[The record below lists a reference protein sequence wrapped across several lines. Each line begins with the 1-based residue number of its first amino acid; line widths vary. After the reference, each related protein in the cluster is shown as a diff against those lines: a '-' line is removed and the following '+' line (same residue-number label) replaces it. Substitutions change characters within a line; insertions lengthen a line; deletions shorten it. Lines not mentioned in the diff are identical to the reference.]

1 MFAEGN
7 IKGQN
12 CPRGSLGK
20 KLDLKGCNF
29 KPIRGLDAS
38 TIKSLL
44 ERLTKQELS
53 IPEMTKEFRKMK
65 TLRDLQK
72 AFVVGTGV
80 KTWEEAEMKFPD
92 YTNAEALDQF
102 IEENPKKAITSNRF
116 KAFCRGAL
124 HSLEANAVV
133 VVSPVEGSFQHER
146 ATAFELPNLTISY
159 SSINTL
165 CSHTK
170 TPFKGLTLTILH
182 MQHIKTNEGE
192 VSLALLMFSQ

>member
-1 MFAEGN
+1 MYAEGN
-7 IKGQN
+7 VKGQS

-29 KPIRGLDAS
+29 KPMRGLDAI

-44 ERLTKQELS
+44 DRLTKQELS
-53 IPEMTKEFRKMK
+53 ISEMTKECRKMK
-65 TLRDLQK
+65 RLRDLQK
-72 AFVVGTGV
+72 AFIEETGQ
-80 KTWEEAEMKFPD
+80 KTWQEAERKFPD
-92 YTNAEALDQF
+92 YANAEALDQF

-133 VVSPVEGSFQHER
+133 VSPVDGSFQHER
-146 ATAFELPNLTISY
+146 ATAFVLPNLSISY
-159 SSINTL
+159 SSITSL
-165 CSHTK
+165 CSLSK

-182 MQHIKTNEGE
+182 MQDIKTNDGE
-192 VSLALLMFSQ
+192 VNLSNN